1 MESPS
6 SPPGGCCA
14 SLFRDADGVVCFTC
28 HVPPSYLRT
37 RPPIRPLPTTSH
49 LVLGWRDSSAQV
61 LFEYHLVESRV
72 TDYLFGLQLSP
83 PSSGRA
89 FREPTIARV
98 FSPLCD
104 FFGLNRRYAT
114 AVFFFSFTGPSYTFL
129 GMRRPRVIQFADHQ
143 LSITREL
150 KFLWLTTTLLA
161 ARALNYLCNMF

>member
-89 FREPTIARV
+89 IRERSIAR
-98 FSPLCD
+98 D
-104 FFGLNRRYAT
+104 FCLSAIFLDLIEGTQPRF
-114 AVFFFSFTGPSYTFL
+114 FFFSFTGPSYTFL
-129 GMRRPRVIQFADHQ
+129 GMRRPRDRSHHATPPITMYPDWQ
-143 LSITREL
+143 LRN
-150 KFLWLTTTLLA
+150 F
-161 ARALNYLCNMF
+161 

>member
-49 LVLGWRDSSAQV
+49 LVLGWRDSLAQV

-89 FREPTIARV
+89 IRERSIARD
-98 FSPLCD
+98 FWPLCD

-129 GMRRPRVIQFADHQ
+129 GRRNLEQFAIFQINEVYIGREIQ
-143 LSITREL
+143 LY
-150 KFLWLTTTLLA
+150 
-161 ARALNYLCNMF
+161 YLFC